1 MTVIIILIVLGI
13 LLFVIEFLLVP
24 GVTIAGIGGLILT
37 VFGVFK
43 AFNDFG
49 PSVGIW
55 VLIGTVILSVFV
67 IVMSLR
73 ARTWN
78 RLMLKANVEGTVDE
92 NLTDDQ
98 LKIGDFG
105 ATLTR
110 LAPMGKI
117 RINDMVREAKSIEG
131 YIDEHSE
138 IEIVS
143 IEGTRISVK
152 SRKAEKSKD
161 LKR

>member
-37 VFGVFK
+37 VFGVYK

-49 PSVGIW
+49 PPVGIW

-78 RLMLKANVEGTVDE
+78 RLMLKTNVEGTVDKD
-92 NLTDDQ
+92 LTEEQ
-98 LKIGDFG
+98 IKLGDAG
-105 ATLTR
+105 VAVTR

-117 RINDMVREAKSIEG
+117 RVNDLVREAKSIEG
-131 YIDEHSE
+131 YVDENAE
-138 IEIVS
+138 IEVVS

-152 SRKAEKSKD
+152 SRKSKVKSK
-161 LKR
+161 K

>member
-24 GVTIAGIGGLILT
+24 GVTVAGIGGLILT
-37 VFGVFK
+37 VFGVYK

-49 PSVGIW
+49 SSVGIW
-55 VLIGTVILSVFV
+55 VLIGTIMLSVFV
-67 IVMSLR
+67 IAMSLR

-78 RLMLKANVEGTVDE
+78 RLMLKTKVNGTVDK

-98 LKIGDFG
+98 IKVGDI
-105 ATLTR
+105 AVTLTR

-117 RINDMVREAKSIEG
+117 RINELVREAKSIEG
-131 YIDEHSE
+131 YIDEHGE
-138 IEIVS
+138 VEVVS
-143 IEGTRISVK
+143 IEGTRITVK
-152 SRKAEKSKD
+152 NRTSMA
-161 LKR
+161 

>member
-37 VFGVFK
+37 VFGVYK

-49 PSVGIW
+49 SATGAW
-55 VLIGTVILSVFV
+55 VLIGTLIMSAFV
-67 IVMSLR
+67 IAMSLR

-78 RLMLKANVEGTVDE
+78 RLMLKTNIKGTVDTAPTE
-92 NLTDDQ
+92 EEI
-98 LKIGDFG
+98 KAGDG
-105 ATLTR
+105 GTALTR

-117 RINDMVREAKSIEG
+117 LVNDIVREAKSIEG
-131 YIDEHSE
+131 YIDEHTN
-138 IEIVS
+138 IEVVS
-143 IEGTRISVK
+143 VEGTRINVK
-152 SRKAEKSKD
+152 PIKEK
-161 LKR
+161 

>member
-1 MTVIIILIVLGI
+1 MTIIIILIVLGI

-37 VFGVFK
+37 VFGVYK

-49 PSVGIW
+49 SQVGIW
-55 VLIGTVILSVFV
+55 ILIGTILLSIFV
-67 IVMSLR
+67 IAMSLR

-78 RLMLKANVEGTVDE
+78 RLMLKTNVDGTVDKD
-92 NLTDDQ
+92 LTEEQ
-98 LKIGDFG
+98 VKPGDRG
-105 ATLTR
+105 TTLTR

-117 RINDMVREAKSIEG
+117 KVNDMVREARSLEG
-131 YIDEHSE
+131 YVDEHTE

-143 IEGTRISVK
+143 IEGTRIAVK
-152 SRKAEKSKD
+152 QINK
-161 LKR
+161 L

>member
-1 MTVIIILIVLGI
+1 MLVIVILIVLGI

-37 VFGVFK
+37 VFGVYK
-43 AFNDFG
+43 AFNDLG
-49 PSVGIW
+49 PTIGAW
-55 VLIGTVILSVFV
+55 VLIGTILLSVFV

-78 RLMLKANVEGTVDE
+78 RLMLKTDIKGTVDTDLTE
-92 NLTDDQ
+92 NQ
-98 LKIGDFG
+98 VKPGDAG
-105 ATLTR
+105 TTLTR

-117 RINDMVREAKSIEG
+117 LINDLVREAKSTEG
-131 YIDEHSE
+131 FIDEHSD

-152 SRKAEKSKD
+152 PVKK
-161 LKR
+161 

>member
-37 VFGVFK
+37 VFGVYK
-43 AFNDFG
+43 AFEDYG
-49 PSVGIW
+49 SSVGVW
-55 VLIGTVILSVFV
+55 VLIGTIVVSVFV
-67 IVMSLR
+67 IAMSLR

-78 RLMLKANVEGTVDE
+78 RLMLKTNIGGTVDK
-92 NLTDDQ
+92 NLTEEQ
-98 LKIGDFG
+98 VKTGDLG
-105 ATLTR
+105 TTVTR

-117 RINDMVREAKSIEG
+117 LVNDLVREAKSTEG
-131 YIDEHSE
+131 YIDEHTD

-152 SRKAEKSKD
+152 PVKNR
-161 LKR
+161 

>member
-24 GVTIAGIGGLILT
+24 GVTIAGIGGLVLT
-37 VFGVFK
+37 VFGVYK

-49 PSVGIW
+49 STVGAW
-55 VLIGTVILSVFV
+55 VLIGTILLSVFV
-67 IVMSLR
+67 IAMSLR
-73 ARTWN
+73 ARTWD
-78 RLMLKANVEGTVDE
+78 RLMLKTDIQGTVDKD
-92 NLTDDQ
+92 LTQ
-98 LKIGDFG
+98 EQVKLGDMG
-105 ATLTR
+105 TSLTR

-117 RINDMVREAKSIEG
+117 LVNDLVREAKSTEG

-152 SRKAEKSKD
+152 PVKK
-161 LKR
+161 

>member
-1 MTVIIILIVLGI
+1 MTIIIILIVLGI

-37 VFGVFK
+37 VFGVYKSFEEY
-43 AFNDFG
+43 G
-49 PSVGIW
+49 STVGVWI
-55 VLIGTVILSVFV
+55 LIGTLLLSVFV
-67 IVMSLR
+67 IAMSLR

-78 RLMLKANVEGTVDE
+78 RLMLKTNVNGTVDKD
-92 NLTDDQ
+92 LTEEQVKTGDQ
-98 LKIGDFG
+98 GS
-105 ATLTR
+105 TLTR

-117 RINDMVREAKSIEG
+117 LVNEIVREAKSIEG
-131 YIDEHSE
+131 YIDEHTG

-152 SRKAEKSKD
+152 PIKD
-161 LKR
+161 K

>member
-1 MTVIIILIVLGI
+1 MAIIIILIVLGI

-24 GVTIAGIGGLILT
+24 GVTIAGIGGLVLT
-37 VFGVFK
+37 VFGVYK

-49 PSVGIW
+49 STVGVW
-55 VLIGTVILSVFV
+55 VLIGTILMSVFV

-73 ARTWN
+73 ARTWD
-78 RLMLKANVEGTVDE
+78 RLMLKTDIKGTVDKD
-92 NLTDDQ
+92 LTEEQ
-98 LKIGDFG
+98 VKPGDSG
-105 ATLTR
+105 TTLTR

-117 RINDMVREAKSIEG
+117 LVNDLVREAKSTEG
-131 YIDEHSE
+131 FIDEHSD

-152 SRKAEKSKD
+152 PVKK
-161 LKR
+161 

>member
-24 GVTIAGIGGLILT
+24 GVTVAGIGGLILT
-37 VFGVFK
+37 VFGVYK
-43 AFNDFG
+43 AFNDYG

-55 VLIGTVILSVFV
+55 FLIGTILLSVFV
-67 IVMSLR
+67 IAMSLR
-73 ARTWN
+73 ARTWS
-78 RLMLKANVEGTVDE
+78 RLMLKTNVIGTVDK

-98 LKIGDFG
+98 IKVGDMG
-105 ATLTR
+105 VTLTR

-117 RINDMVREAKSIEG
+117 RINELVREVKSIEG

-138 IEIVS
+138 VEVVS
-143 IEGTRISVK
+143 VEGTRISVK
-152 SRKAEKSKD
+152 SRKPEVEVKQ
-161 LKR
+161 

>member
-24 GVTIAGIGGLILT
+24 GVTVAGIGGLILT
-37 VFGVFK
+37 VFGVYK

-49 PSVGIW
+49 SPVGIW

-67 IVMSLR
+67 IAMSLR

-78 RLMLKANVEGTVDE
+78 RLMLKTKVNGTVDK

-98 LKIGDFG
+98 IKVGDIGV
-105 ATLTR
+105 TLTR

-117 RINDMVREAKSIEG
+117 RINELVREAKSIEG
-131 YIDEHSE
+131 YIDEHGE
-138 IEIVS
+138 VEIVS
-143 IEGTRISVK
+143 IKGTRITVK
-152 SRKAEKSKD
+152 NKASEAES
-161 LKR
+161 

>member
-24 GVTIAGIGGLILT
+24 GVTIAGIGGLVLT
-37 VFGVFK
+37 VFGVYK

-49 PSVGIW
+49 PAVGVW
-55 VLIGTVILSVFV
+55 VLIGTILLSVFV
-67 IVMSLR
+67 IAMSLR

-78 RLMLKANVEGTVDE
+78 RLMLKTDIKGTVDKD
-92 NLTDDQ
+92 LTEDQ
-98 LKIGDFG
+98 VKPGDSG
-105 ATLTR
+105 TALTR

-117 RINDMVREAKSIEG
+117 LVNDLVREAKSTEG
-131 YIDEHSE
+131 YIDEHTD

-152 SRKAEKSKD
+152 PVKK
-161 LKR
+161 